1 MGAHDGVFQQAPEN
15 IRRLTGPDGLPPH
28 PAGPPGAGSLAPSLL
43 SFMLPGHLP
52 LSGTRY
58 HWQPLFSSFSGTPET
73 FFYPTCLEA
82 IMNLLKKIV
91 TTAGLFALAL
101 GSAHAQNKELV
112 VGSSATY
119 RPFAYESPTK
129 EIVGYDVDMIK
140 AIAQKAGLKIK
151 IVNTPW
157 TGIFAA
163 LNNGDLDLVISGVTI
178 NDKRKQSYDFTTPYF
193 EARQLLAV
201 HSNSTAKGLKDLAG
215 KKIGV
220 VTGSTGDDMA
230 SREFGKTN
238 PDIRRFE
245 STPVV
250 ISELANNGLDAAIGD
265 NGVIAFRA
273 QEHKQLK
280 TVSDPAFP
288 KEYFGIV
295 VKQGNKA
302 LLDKLNTG
310 LAAVKADGSYAQ
322 IYKKWF
328 QAEAPV
334 LPAQ

>member
-1 MGAHDGVFQQAPEN
+1 MK
-15 IRRLTGPDGLPPH
+15 
-28 PAGPPGAGSLAPSLL
+28 LL
-43 SFMLPGHLP
+43 
-52 LSGTRY
+52 
-58 HWQPLFSSFSGTPET
+58 Q
-73 FFYPTCLEA
+73 
-82 IMNLLKKIV
+82 KIAA
-91 TTAGLFALAL
+91 TAGLLTLAM
-101 GSAHAQNKELV
+101 GMAQAQTRELV

-140 AIAQKAGLKIK
+140 AIAQKAGLQIK

-163 LNNGDLDLVISGVTI
+163 LNNGDVDLVISGVTI
-178 NDKRKQSYDFTTPYF
+178 NDKRKQSYDFTAPYF
-193 EARQLLAV
+193 EARQLIAV
-201 HSNSTAKGLKDLAG
+201 HSNSTAKSLKDLAG

-250 ISELANNGLDAAIGD
+250 ISELANHGLDAAIGD

-273 QEHKQLK
+273 QEHNQLK
-280 TVSDPAFP
+280 TVSDASFP

-302 LLDKLNTG
+302 LQDKLNAG
-310 LAAVKADGSYAQ
+310 LVAVKADGSYAA

-328 QAEAPV
+328 QADAPA

>member
-1 MGAHDGVFQQAPEN
+1 MQIIHRIAASLGMFAIALGA
-15 IRRLTGPDGLPPH
+15 
-28 PAGPPGAGSLAPSLL
+28 AGSA
-43 SFMLPGHLP
+43 
-52 LSGTRY
+52 
-58 HWQPLFSSFSGTPET
+58 Q
-73 FFYPTCLEA
+73 
-82 IMNLLKKIV
+82 
-91 TTAGLFALAL
+91 
-101 GSAHAQNKELV
+101 AQNKELV

-129 EIVGYDVDMIK
+129 EIVGYDVDIIK
-140 AIAQKAGLKIK
+140 AVAQKAGLQIK
-151 IVNTPW
+151 IVNTPF

-163 LNNGDLDLVISGVTI
+163 LNNGDVDLVISGVTI
-178 NDKRKQSYDFTTPYF
+178 NDKRRQSYDFTMPYF
-193 EARQLLAV
+193 EARQLIAV
-201 HSNSTAKGLKDLAG
+201 PQSSTAKTLKDLAG

-220 VTGSTGDDMA
+220 VNGSTGDDMA

-250 ISELANNGLDAAIGD
+250 IAELANSGLDAAIGD
-265 NGVIAFRA
+265 NGVIAFRV

-280 TVSDPAFP
+280 TVNDPSFP

-302 LLDKLNTG
+302 LLDKLNAG
-310 LAAVKADGSYAQ
+310 LAAIKADGTYATL
-322 IYKKWF
+322 YKKWF
-328 QAEAPV
+328 QGEAPV

>member
-1 MGAHDGVFQQAPEN
+1 VIVSADRQANVTNPRKHLMKVARAIVVAAAGVLF
-15 IRRLTGPDGLPPH
+15 GL
-28 PAGPPGAGSLAPSLL
+28 A
-43 SFMLPGHLP
+43 
-52 LSGTRY
+52 
-58 HWQPLFSSFSGTPET
+58 
-73 FFYPTCLEA
+73 
-82 IMNLLKKIV
+82 
-91 TTAGLFALAL
+91 
-101 GSAHAQNKELV
+101 AHAQGRELV

-119 RPFAYESPTK
+119 RPFAYETPSK
-129 EIVGYDVDMIK
+129 EVVGYDIDMIK
-140 AIAQKAGLKIK
+140 AIAQKSGLQIK

-163 LNNGDLDLVISGVTI
+163 LNNGDVDLVISGVTI

-193 EARQLLAV
+193 EARQLIAV
-201 HSNSTAKGLKDLAG
+201 PKDSPVRGLKDLAG
-215 KKIGV
+215 KKVGV
-220 VTGSTGDDMA
+220 VTGSTGDDLA
-230 SREFGKTN
+230 SREFGKSS

-250 ISELANNGLDAAIGD
+250 ISELVNNGLDAAIGD

-280 TVSDPAFP
+280 TVSDPNFS

-295 VKQGNKA
+295 VKQGNKE
-302 LLDKLNTG
+302 LLDKLNKG
-310 LAAVKADGSYAQ
+310 LAAVKADGTYAQ

-328 QAEAPV
+328 QTEAPV

>member
-1 MGAHDGVFQQAPEN
+1 MKVARAVVVGAAAA
-15 IRRLTGPDGLPPH
+15 L
-28 PAGPPGAGSLAPSLL
+28 LA
-43 SFMLPGHLP
+43 FG
-52 LSGTRY
+52 
-58 HWQPLFSSFSGTPET
+58 
-73 FFYPTCLEA
+73 
-82 IMNLLKKIV
+82 
-91 TTAGLFALAL
+91 ALAQ
-101 GSAHAQNKELV
+101 GKELV

-119 RPFAYESPTK
+119 RPFAYETPTK
-129 EIVGYDVDMIK
+129 EIVGYDIDMIK
-140 AIAQKAGLKIK
+140 AIAQKSGLKIK

-163 LNNGDLDLVISGVTI
+163 LNNGDVDLVVSGVTI
-178 NDKRKQSYDFTTPYF
+178 NDKRKQSYDFTAPYF
-193 EARQLLAV
+193 EARQLIAV
-201 HSNSTAKGLKDLAG
+201 PKDSAVRGLKDLAG
-215 KKIGV
+215 KKVGV
-220 VTGSTGDDMA
+220 VTGSTGDDIA
-230 SREFGKTN
+230 SREFGKSS

-250 ISELANNGLDAAIGD
+250 IAELVNTGLDAAIGD
-265 NGVIAFRA
+265 NGVIAFRV

-280 TVSDPAFP
+280 TVSDPGFS

-302 LLDKLNTG
+302 LLDKLNAG

-328 QAEAPV
+328 QAEAPA

>member
-1 MGAHDGVFQQAPEN
+1 MQ
-15 IRRLTGPDGLPPH
+15 I
-28 PAGPPGAGSLAPSLL
+28 
-43 SFMLPGHLP
+43 
-52 LSGTRY
+52 
-58 HWQPLFSSFSGTPET
+58 
-73 FFYPTCLEA
+73 
-82 IMNLLKKIV
+82 LKKLLCA
-91 TTAGLFALAL
+91 AGLIAFAA
-101 GSAHAQNKELV
+101 SAQAQNKELV

-119 RPFAYESPTK
+119 RPFAYETPTK
-129 EIVGYDVDMIK
+129 EIVGYDIDIIK
-140 AIAQKAGLKIK
+140 AVAQKAGLQIK

-163 LNNGDLDLVISGVTI
+163 LNNGDVDLVISGVTI
-178 NDKRKQSYDFTTPYF
+178 NEKRKQSYDFTAPYF
-193 EARQLLAV
+193 EARQLIAV
-201 HSNSTAKGLKDLAG
+201 NKDSTVKSLKDLAG
-215 KKIGV
+215 KKVGV
-220 VTGSTGDDMA
+220 VTGSTGDDIA

-238 PDIRRFE
+238 TDIRRFE

-250 ISELANNGLDAAIGD
+250 ISELVGSGVDAAIGD
-265 NGVIAFRA
+265 NGVVAFRV

-280 TVSDPAFP
+280 TVSDPNFP

-302 LLDKLNTG
+302 LRDKLNAG

-328 QAEAPV
+328 QAEAPA

>member
-1 MGAHDGVFQQAPEN
+1 MNFKNMARIAAATLVLGASSLSAQAQ
-15 IRRLTGPDGLPPH
+15 G
-28 PAGPPGAGSLAPSLL
+28 
-43 SFMLPGHLP
+43 
-52 LSGTRY
+52 
-58 HWQPLFSSFSGTPET
+58 
-73 FFYPTCLEA
+73 
-82 IMNLLKKIV
+82 
-91 TTAGLFALAL
+91 
-101 GSAHAQNKELV
+101 KELV

-129 EIVGYDVDMIK
+129 EIIGYDVDIIR
-140 AIAQKAGLKIK
+140 AVAQKAGIPIK
-151 IVNTPW
+151 LVNTPW

-163 LNNGDLDLVISGVTI
+163 LNNGDVDLVISGVTI
-178 NDKRKQSYDFTTPYF
+178 NDKRRQSYDFTAPYF
-193 EARQLLAV
+193 EARQLMAV
-201 HSNSTAKGLKDLAG
+201 PQNSTVKTLKDLAG
-215 KKIGV
+215 KKVGV
-220 VTGSTGDDMA
+220 VTGSTGDDIA

-250 ISELANNGLDAAIGD
+250 ISELANTGLDAAIGD
-265 NGVIAFRA
+265 NGVIAFRV
-273 QEHKQLK
+273 QEHKSLK

-302 LLDKLNTG
+302 LLDKLNAG
-310 LAAVKADGSYAQ
+310 LAAIKADGTYAT

-328 QAEAPV
+328 QADAPT

>member
-1 MGAHDGVFQQAPEN
+1 MNVLNRP
-15 IRRLTGPDGLPPH
+15 L
-28 PAGPPGAGSLAPSLL
+28 LAL
-43 SFMLPGHLP
+43 
-52 LSGTRY
+52 
-58 HWQPLFSSFSGTPET
+58 
-73 FFYPTCLEA
+73 A
-82 IMNLLKKIV
+82 
-91 TTAGLFALAL
+91 LFALAL
-101 GSAHAQNKELV
+101 GNVQAQNKELI

-119 RPFAYESPTK
+119 RPFAYETPSK
-129 EIVGYDVDMIK
+129 EIVGYDVDIIK
-140 AIAQKAGLKIK
+140 AVAQKAGLKIK

-163 LNNGDLDLVISGVTI
+163 LNNGDVDLVISGVTI
-178 NDKRKQSYDFTTPYF
+178 NDKRKQSYDFTAPYF
-193 EARQLLAV
+193 EARQLIAV
-201 HSNSTAKGLKDLAG
+201 QQTSNVKSLKDLAG
-215 KKIGV
+215 KKVGV
-220 VTGSTGDDMA
+220 VTGSTGDDIA

-238 PDIRRFE
+238 TDIRRFE

-250 ISELANNGLDAAIGD
+250 ISELVGSGVDAAIGD
-265 NGVIAFRA
+265 NGVVAFRV

-280 TVSDPAFP
+280 TVSDPNFP

-302 LLDKLNTG
+302 LRDKLNAG

-328 QAEAPV
+328 QAEAPA

>member
-1 MGAHDGVFQQAPEN
+1 MHTMKLLYKIALAAGLLQA
-15 IRRLTGPDGLPPH
+15 
-28 PAGPPGAGSLAPSLL
+28 A
-43 SFMLPGHLP
+43 
-52 LSGTRY
+52 
-58 HWQPLFSSFSGTPET
+58 FSSV
-73 FFYPTCLEA
+73 Y
-82 IMNLLKKIV
+82 
-91 TTAGLFALAL
+91 
-101 GSAHAQNKELV
+101 AQNKELV

-119 RPFAYESPTK
+119 RPFAYESPTR

-140 AIAQKAGLKIK
+140 AIAQKAGLQIK

-163 LNNGDLDLVISGVTI
+163 LNNGDVDFIISGVTI
-178 NDKRKQSYDFTTPYF
+178 NDKRKQSYDFTAPYF
-193 EARQLLAV
+193 EARQLIAV
-201 HSNSTAKGLKDLAG
+201 PASSTAKSLKDLTG

-220 VTGSTGDDMA
+220 VVGSTGDDMA

-250 ISELANNGLDAAIGD
+250 ISELVNNGLDAAIGD
-265 NGVIAFRA
+265 NGVIAFRT
-273 QEHKQLK
+273 QEHKSLK
-280 TVSDPAFP
+280 TVSDPSFP

-302 LLDKLNTG
+302 LQDKLNAG
-310 LAAVKADGSYAQ
+310 LAAVQADGSYAQ

-328 QAEAPV
+328 LTDAPA

>member
-1 MGAHDGVFQQAPEN
+1 
-15 IRRLTGPDGLPPH
+15 
-28 PAGPPGAGSLAPSLL
+28 
-43 SFMLPGHLP
+43 
-52 LSGTRY
+52 
-58 HWQPLFSSFSGTPET
+58 
-73 FFYPTCLEA
+73 
-82 IMNLLKKIV
+82 MNLLRNLLISVGIV
-91 TTAGLFALAL
+91 
-101 GSAHAQNKELV
+101 SAAIGTVQAQGKELV

-129 EIVGYDVDMIK
+129 EIVGYDVDIIK
-140 AIAQKAGLKIK
+140 AVAQKAGLQIK

-163 LNNGDLDLVISGVTI
+163 LNNGDVDLVISGVTI
-178 NDKRKQSYDFTTPYF
+178 NEKRKQSYDFTTPYF
-193 EARQLLAV
+193 EARQLIAV
-201 HSNSTAKGLKDLAG
+201 HESSTVKGLKDLAG

-220 VTGSTGDDMA
+220 VTGSTGDDIA

-245 STPVV
+245 STPVI
-250 ISELANNGLDAAIGD
+250 ISELVNSGVDAVIGD

-273 QEHKQLK
+273 SEHKQLK
-280 TVSDPAFP
+280 TVSDANFP
-288 KEYFGIV
+288 KEFFGIV

-302 LLDKLNTG
+302 LLDKLNAG

-328 QAEAPV
+328 QSDAPV

>member
-1 MGAHDGVFQQAPEN
+1 MNVLNRP
-15 IRRLTGPDGLPPH
+15 L
-28 PAGPPGAGSLAPSLL
+28 LAL
-43 SFMLPGHLP
+43 
-52 LSGTRY
+52 
-58 HWQPLFSSFSGTPET
+58 
-73 FFYPTCLEA
+73 A
-82 IMNLLKKIV
+82 
-91 TTAGLFALAL
+91 LFALAL
-101 GSAHAQNKELV
+101 GNVQAQNKELI

-119 RPFAYESPTK
+119 RPFAYETPSK
-129 EIVGYDVDMIK
+129 EIVGYDVDIIK
-140 AIAQKAGLKIK
+140 AVAQKAGLKIK

-163 LNNGDLDLVISGVTI
+163 LNNGDVDLVISGVTI
-178 NDKRKQSYDFTTPYF
+178 NDKRKQSYDFTAPYF
-193 EARQLLAV
+193 EARQLIAV
-201 HSNSTAKGLKDLAG
+201 HQSSNVKSLKDLAG
-215 KKIGV
+215 KKVGV
-220 VTGSTGDDMA
+220 VTGSTGDDIA

-238 PDIRRFE
+238 TDIRRFE

-250 ISELANNGLDAAIGD
+250 ISELVGSGVDAAIGD
-265 NGVIAFRA
+265 NGVVAFRV

-280 TVSDPAFP
+280 TVSDANFP

-302 LLDKLNTG
+302 LRDKLNAG

-328 QAEAPV
+328 QAEAPT

>member
-1 MGAHDGVFQQAPEN
+1 
-15 IRRLTGPDGLPPH
+15 
-28 PAGPPGAGSLAPSLL
+28 
-43 SFMLPGHLP
+43 
-52 LSGTRY
+52 
-58 HWQPLFSSFSGTPET
+58 
-73 FFYPTCLEA
+73 
-82 IMNLLKKIV
+82 MNLLHKIAV
-91 TTAGLFALAL
+91 SASLLTLAL
-101 GSAHAQNKELV
+101 GSAQAQNKELV

-129 EIVGYDVDMIK
+129 EIVGYDVDIIK
-140 AIAQKAGLKIK
+140 AIAQKSGLQIK
-151 IVNTPW
+151 VVNTPW

-163 LNNGDLDLVISGVTI
+163 LNNGDVDLVISGVTI
-178 NDKRKQSYDFTTPYF
+178 NDKRKQSYDFTMPYF
-193 EARQLLAV
+193 EARQLIAV
-201 HSNSTAKGLKDLAG
+201 QKDSTAKTLKDLAG

-220 VTGSTGDDMA
+220 VTGSTGDDTA

-250 ISELANNGLDAAIGD
+250 ISELVNSGVDAAIGD

-280 TVSDPAFP
+280 TINDPAFP
-288 KEYFGIV
+288 KEYFGVV

-302 LLDKLNTG
+302 LLDKLNSG
-310 LAAVKADGSYAQ
+310 LSAIKADGSYAQ

-328 QAEAPV
+328 QADAPT